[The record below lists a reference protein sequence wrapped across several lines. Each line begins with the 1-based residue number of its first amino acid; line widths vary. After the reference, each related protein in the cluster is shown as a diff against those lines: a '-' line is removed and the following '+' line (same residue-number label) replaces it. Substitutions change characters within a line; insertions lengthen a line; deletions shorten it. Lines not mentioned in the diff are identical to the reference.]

1 MPSRAYSHC
10 IVTLRPETHDSLAP
24 SIILNPSL
32 AASAVTFTSASPLM
46 AFTTS
51 S

>member
-1 MPSRAYSHC
+1 MLPRGYSHC
-10 IVTLRPETHDSLAP
+10 ISTLRPVVHDSLAP

-32 AASAVTFTSASPLM
+32 AVSAVTFTSDSPLI